1 MRSAAEGTLIPRS
14 RVRTAAMT
22 QRWRISGWRSG
33 WRRRASWGRRAG
45 RPGWSPS
52 AGHLPQPTCATSC
65 IRGSRPCSSSDL
77 SCCRPRCWLRQLRGS
92 KPGMFQLS
100 RVLSAHGLGKM
111 CSDERSA
118 QDCMAEQRHLYASH
132 MYWYERCL
140 FTCLKRQC
148 LISWHCYCTHQ
159 GPLAKRCLCALPSD
173 KEGFL
178 RGSCQSKV
186 SEGSY
191 GGPCCKLLRRV
202 LCAISR
208 AQGITGGAF
217 VHTRR
222 YL

>member
-52 AGHLPQPTCATSC
+52 AGHLPQPPCATSC

-92 KPGMFQLS
+92 QPGMFQLC

-132 MYWYERCL
+132 VYWYERCL
-140 FTCLKRQC
+140 FTCLV
-148 LISWHCYCTHQ
+148 SDF
-159 GPLAKRCLCALPSD
+159 LALLLYTSGSTC
-173 KEGFL
+173 KEVSLHSSLRRGGLL

-186 SEGSY
+186 SQVSH
-191 GGPCCKLLRRV
+191 GGPCRKVLRRV
-202 LCAISR
+202 LCAACR
-208 AQGITGGAF
+208 AQRITGGAF
-217 VHTRR
+217 VHTTR